1 MVSKKVP
8 HLFIYQ
14 MSQTFT
20 KFFPFAHVRP
30 DFQAR
35 ILFQHTN
42 WMKLNWDSLSFKKEL
57 LSVEMSQDP
66 RCQLDFAQIFI
77 RISSTLPTCPRPF
90 IPWPRSKCA
99 LMRDNQRNT
108 LHTPVCG
115 YKSRPII
122 WICPSIS
129 LSKPKTPKCVFDL
142 LICQMA
148 VSIVDLM
155 CWLM

>member
-1 MVSKKVP
+1 
-8 HLFIYQ
+8 
-14 MSQTFT
+14 
-20 KFFPFAHVRP
+20 
-30 DFQAR
+30 
-35 ILFQHTN
+35 
-42 WMKLNWDSLSFKKEL
+42 
-57 LSVEMSQDP
+57 MSQDP

-115 YKSRPII
+115 YKSHPII
-122 WICPSIS
+122 WICPSSS
-129 LSKPKTPKCVFDL
+129 LKKPKTPKCVFDL

-148 VSIVDLM
+148 VSIVDQTCQLM
-155 CWLM
+155 LPLNLGFSLLISVCCILFVFVCLWFHIFGIYFLLRLVFCRCCGSHFYMGLCPVSSPC